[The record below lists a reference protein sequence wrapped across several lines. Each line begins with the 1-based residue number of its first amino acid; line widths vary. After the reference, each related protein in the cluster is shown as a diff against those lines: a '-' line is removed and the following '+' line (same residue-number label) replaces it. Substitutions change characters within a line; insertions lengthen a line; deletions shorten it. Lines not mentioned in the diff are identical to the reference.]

1 MQRRRG
7 DLVAALQAYEQSK
20 QLNPEHA
27 ETHQNQAVAMLVA
40 GDING
45 ARNNF
50 NKAIA
55 LLHDQGRNKESE
67 RLRNQVAGM
76 VKLDQENR

>member
-1 MQRRRG
+1 
-7 DLVAALQAYEQSK
+7 
-20 QLNPEHA
+20 LNPEHA

-55 LLHDQGRNKESE
+55 LLHDQGRNEESE